1 MAYNR
6 KEEYLATIKKPKEI
20 TDALLETI
28 DYIAR
33 ARDAELSFDKTIIA
47 EVISL
52 NDASTGEYFVEYQ
65 KGKFRAYAP
74 ATLTYVY
81 SKGTNVYVKVPGGDF
96 TQKKTIE
103 GKASATSYTEEEY
116 SDLSQQVVEIS
127 EIYSN
132 GNEYGILA
140 YAPEPKKE
148 EEETPKDDKDNSSN
162 DTKEG
167 TATDTQAE
175 DSKEPIEEEED
186 KSKYYEQVIYENNN
200 LTEDVIFTS
209 LLTTY
214 PRIMIQAYFRTQFY
228 GTMMAG
234 NYGLKIDFV
243 EKDTGIVFSR
253 RLDIINFSGSI
264 YDYEVFSP
272 QYVIYDLTGINLIGI
287 KKITFFQERFLRYDT
302 VFNGKGEI
310 TAVYD
315 KEPNLFVKNIK
326 LSFVDVQ
333 DSTKDLY
340 YVGISAPQG
349 LSLIQDTDKIKLIGV
364 FYYANKN
371 ILEEKTCKC
380 YWYKQN
386 PAVLSGSE
394 KYDQIGGPGWEC
406 INDSPNVRF
415 NELTISGKD
424 VYQQMR
430 YKLVV
435 VYNSNV
441 TLYKDVR
448 VVKYYNERF
457 TIIPQFISENEVK
470 LSIVDSLE
478 TINEADWYV
487 DLMDG
492 SYLPLSTGVSQI
504 DVSQFLEYGN
514 VIFYSISKLDS
525 GDYVPCEYK
534 LTTYKQESPVRVVF
548 SGTDTF
554 QYDDNGSIS
563 LDQANKEI
571 IITPTISVDKE
582 NIGVKSVTWYSP
594 DGGELLEY
602 PTTKITNSMLS
613 KLWIDKANNALH
625 YYIKPKYVDIYTNN
639 TLSLKVITLAD
650 KEFKFNKSIV
660 FIKPGDSTISGLDY
674 QLIIKDCN
682 VDGSELD
689 TKPINKKNGSDY
701 EPIYLMP
708 EVRYNGNKII
718 NGSAYQDAVGNATDK
733 YKITVEADPI
743 NLDCEKVNKEKNV
756 FKISNPVEDCK
767 GQYFIKFKVTIGL
780 ENKAITNQTLYYYKP
795 IMVST
800 NFVVNS
806 IGNINIPSKITYNE
820 KGTPSLINKQISFM
834 YKYDGKKFIDLL
846 QVTNPV
852 SLTDYIIIVN
862 STNSDNVKQQYLRPQ
877 ENYPGAYF
885 AKSTDQVKTVPMGA
899 LQIFL
904 PDNKGSLFYPIVMLN
919 NKDITIITDED
930 NDGTNIPVLDEDNVE
945 SEKPL
950 DPGFSHGR
958 PWARDE
964 GKTYVGSLWENKRR
978 KYTLPIEDPGKD
990 LEIQTLS
997 LEAEEEPAEELDSSG
1012 FVSGLYQYDIDG
1024 IPTNIL
1030 RSDGVVKLAGDALCF
1045 NVDGSIQLKEESV
1058 TNILTVAKLLNEIA
1072 TNADLKQQLSDYIAP
1087 KNIKLRDWYI
1097 EE

>member
-1 MAYNR
+1 
-6 KEEYLATIKKPKEI
+6 
-20 TDALLETI
+20 
-28 DYIAR
+28 
-33 ARDAELSFDKTIIA
+33 
-47 EVISL
+47 
-52 NDASTGEYFVEYQ
+52 
-65 KGKFRAYAP
+65 
-74 ATLTYVY
+74 
-81 SKGTNVYVKVPGGDF
+81 
-96 TQKKTIE
+96 
-103 GKASATSYTEEEY
+103 
-116 SDLSQQVVEIS
+116 
-127 EIYSN
+127 
-132 GNEYGILA
+132 
-140 YAPEPKKE
+140 
-148 EEETPKDDKDNSSN
+148 
-162 DTKEG
+162 
-167 TATDTQAE
+167 
-175 DSKEPIEEEED
+175 
-186 KSKYYEQVIYENNN
+186 
-200 LTEDVIFTS
+200 
-209 LLTTY
+209 
-214 PRIMIQAYFRTQFY
+214 
-228 GTMMAG
+228 
-234 NYGLKIDFV
+234 
-243 EKDTGIVFSR
+243 
-253 RLDIINFSGSI
+253 
-264 YDYEVFSP
+264 
-272 QYVIYDLTGINLIGI
+272 
-287 KKITFFQERFLRYDT
+287 
-302 VFNGKGEI
+302 
-310 TAVYD
+310 
-315 KEPNLFVKNIK
+315 
-326 LSFVDVQ
+326 
-333 DSTKDLY
+333 
-340 YVGISAPQG
+340 
-349 LSLIQDTDKIKLIGV
+349 
-364 FYYANKN
+364 
-371 ILEEKTCKC
+371 
-380 YWYKQN
+380 
-386 PAVLSGSE
+386 
-394 KYDQIGGPGWEC
+394 
-406 INDSPNVRF
+406 
-415 NELTISGKD
+415 
-424 VYQQMR
+424 MR

-514 VIFYSISKLDS
+514 VIFYSVSKLDT

-534 LTTYKQESPVRVVF
+534 LITYKQESPVRVVF

-554 QYDDNGSIS
+554 QYDVNGSIS

-613 KLWIDKANNALH
+613 KLWIDKTNNALH
-625 YYIKPKYVDIYTNN
+625 YYIKPKYVDTYTNN

-660 FIKPGDSTISGLDY
+660 FIKPGDSTVSGLDY

-689 TKPINKKNGSDY
+689 TKPINKKSGSGY

-718 NGSAYQDAVGNATDK
+718 NGSAYQDAVGNVTDK

>member
-6 KEEYLATIKKPKEI
+6 KEEYIATIKKPKEI
-20 TDALLETI
+20 TDTLLETI

-47 EVISL
+47 EIVSL

-74 ATLTYVY
+74 TTLTYVY

-148 EEETPKDDKDNSSN
+148 EEETPKDDEDNSSD
-162 DTKEG
+162 DTKED
-167 TATDTQAE
+167 TSTDTQAE
-175 DSKEPIEEEED
+175 DSEEEPTEEEED
-186 KSKYYEQVIYENNN
+186 KSKYYEYVIYENDN

-214 PRIMIQAYFRTQFY
+214 PHIMIQADFRTQFY

-253 RLDIINFSGSI
+253 RLDIVNFSGSI
-264 YDYEVFSP
+264 YDYEIFSP
-272 QYVIYDLTGINLIGI
+272 QYVIYDLSGIDLIGV

-302 VFNGKGEI
+302 VFNGKGEV

-315 KEPNLFVKNIK
+315 KEPNLFVRNVK

-333 DSTKDLY
+333 DTTKDLY

-349 LSLIQDTDKIKLIGV
+349 LSLIQDTDKIKLTGV

-371 ILEEKTCKC
+371 ILEEKTCQC

-406 INDSPNVRF
+406 INDSSSVKF

-435 VYNSNV
+435 VYKSNI

-457 TIIPQFISENEVK
+457 TIIPQFISEDEVK

-514 VIFYSISKLDS
+514 VIFYSVSKLDT

-534 LTTYKQESPVRVVF
+534 LISYKQESPVRVVF

-602 PTTKITNSMLS
+602 PTTKITDSMIS
-613 KLWIDKANNALH
+613 KLWVDKANNALH
-625 YYIKPKYVDIYTNN
+625 YYIKSKHVDTYTNN
-639 TLSLKVITLAD
+639 TLSLKIITLAD
-650 KEFKFNKSIV
+650 KEFRFNKTIV
-660 FIKPGDSTISGLDY
+660 FIKPGDSTVSGLDY
-674 QLIIKDCN
+674 QLIIKDCD

-689 TKPINKKNGSDY
+689 TKPINKKSGSDY

-708 EVRYNGNKII
+708 EVRYNGNKIT
-718 NGSAYQDAVGNATDK
+718 NGAAYQDSAGNATDK
-733 YKITVEADPI
+733 YKISIEADPI

-756 FKISNPVEDCK
+756 FKISNPVEDCD
-767 GQYFIKFKVTIGL
+767 GQYFIKFKITVGL
-780 ENKAITNQTLYYYKP
+780 ENKTTTNQTLYYYKP

-800 NFVVNS
+800 DFIVNS

-820 KGTPSLINKQISFM
+820 QGTPSLTNKEISFM
-834 YKYDGKKFIDLL
+834 YKYNGKKFVDLL
-846 QVTNPV
+846 QVTDPV

-862 STNSDNVKQQYLRPQ
+862 NTDSEKVKHQYLRPQ

-885 AKSTDQVKTVPMGA
+885 SKSTDKVDTTPMGA

-904 PDNKGSLFYPIVMLN
+904 PDNKGSLYYPIVMLN
-919 NKDITIITDED
+919 NKDVTITTDED
-930 NDGTNIPVLDEDNVE
+930 NDGTNIPVLDEDDVE
-945 SEKPL
+945 FEKPL
-950 DPGFSHGR
+950 DPGFSHGNS
-958 PWARDE
+958 WARDE
-964 GKTYVGSLWENKRR
+964 GKTYLGSLWEDKRKR
-978 KYTLPIEDPGKD
+978 YTLPVIDPDKD
-990 LEIQTLS
+990 LTTQALS
-997 LEAEEEPAEELDSSG
+997 LENEKKQEESDSSG
-1012 FVSGLYQYDIDG
+1012 FVSGLYQYDVDG

-1045 NVDGSIQLKEESV
+1045 NVDGSIQLKEDSV

-1072 TNADLKQQLSDYIAP
+1072 SNAELKQQLSDYIAP
-1087 KNIKLRDWYI
+1087 KNIKIRDWYI